1 MPTTW
6 DPSVVSPDLLA
17 LTRLLGEPERD
28 LAVLAEGNTSELLP
42 DGRLVV
48 KASGANLADATT
60 DDFVLVDIDEVM
72 AVVDDP
78 ASTQGDLTAVL
89 VAEGTQRPG
98 GGGPR
103 RGSIETVVH
112 AAVHAAANAAGRGA
126 VDPASAR
133 FVGHTHPTAVVG
145 LLASVV
151 AAQAWSQLVYSDE
164 AVVIGLPLF
173 VPYATPGIDLGRVYA
188 ARLREHVELH
198 GALPQLV
205 LLGNH
210 GIVAIAPTVEGVEA
224 VSTMAVKGARVRSIA
239 YAAGGLAPLDE
250 ADVAKFF
257 DRDDV
262 AERRA
267 NLRRGV

>member
-6 DPSVVSPDLLA
+6 DPFVVGPGLLS

-28 LAVLAEGNTSELLP
+28 LAVLAEGNTSELLA

-48 KASGANLADATT
+48 KASGANLAAATT
-60 DDFVLVDIDEVM
+60 DDFVVADVDGVM

-78 ASTQGDLTAVL
+78 ASTQSDLTAVL
-89 VAEGTQRPG
+89 VASGTERPG

-112 AAVHAAANAAGRGA
+112 AAVHAAGRGV

-133 FVGHTHPTAVVG
+133 FIGHTHPTAVVG
-145 LLASVV
+145 LLSSVV
-151 AAQAWSQLVYSDE
+151 AAQAWSRLVYSDE

-173 VPYATPGIDLGRVYA
+173 VPYATPGIDLGRLYA
-188 ARLREHVELH
+188 ARLRQHVETH

-210 GIVAIAPTVEGVEA
+210 GIVAIAPTAQGVEA

-239 YAAGGLAPLDE
+239 YAAGGLAPLDQ

-257 DRDDV
+257 ARDDV

-267 NLRRGV
+267 NLTRGV

>member
-6 DPSVVSPDLLA
+6 DPTVVGTELLG
-17 LTRLLGEPERD
+17 LTRLLGEPHRD
-28 LAVLAEGNTSELLP
+28 LAVLAEGNTSQLLA

-48 KASGANLADATT
+48 KASGANLLAATE
-60 DDFVLVDIDEVM
+60 DDFVLADVDEVM

-78 ASTQGDLTAVL
+78 ASTQADLTAVL
-89 VAEGTQRPG
+89 VAHGTQRPG

-112 AAVHAAANAAGRGA
+112 AAVHAAGRGV

-133 FVGHTHPTAVVG
+133 FIGHTHPTAVVG

-173 VPYATPGIDLGRVYA
+173 VPYATPGIDLGRLYA
-188 ARLREHVELH
+188 ARLREHVESH

-210 GIVAIAPTVEGVEA
+210 GIVAIAPTVDGVEA

-239 YAAGGLAPLDE
+239 YAAGGLAPLDQ

-257 DRDDV
+257 ARDDV
-262 AERRA
+262 VERRA